1 MFHLSMATV
10 VFLLWGFFALIEA
23 RAILMHLDLKPGVS
37 PDDRPRRDDL
47 SGEWATPGKR

>member
-1 MFHLSMATV
+1 MFYLSMATV

-37 PDDRPRRDDL
+37 PGDRQWRDDL
-47 SGEWATPGKR
+47 SGELAMPGKR